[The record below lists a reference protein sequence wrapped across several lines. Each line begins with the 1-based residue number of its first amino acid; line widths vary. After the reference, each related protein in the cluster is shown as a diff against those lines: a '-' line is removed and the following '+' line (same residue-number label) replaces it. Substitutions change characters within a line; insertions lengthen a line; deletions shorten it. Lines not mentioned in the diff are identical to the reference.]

1 MKFRNPFDT
10 TSLAQTRGLDTA
22 FRWTTYA
29 CGAGVLLLLL
39 SIFAVL
45 FHGGWPAFREL
56 GLGFFTKAKWD
67 PVQLDFGVLAPVYG
81 TLVSSAIA
89 ILIAVPVS
97 LGIALFIS
105 ELAPAWLKQPVST
118 AIELLAAIPSIIY
131 GMWGLFVFAPFF
143 ADHLHDPLE
152 RTFGSIP
159 VVGALFTGPPLG
171 IGMLPTGII
180 LAIMITPFISSIMRD
195 VFMATP
201 GILKESAYAMGC
213 TMWEVARNVTL
224 PYTRLA
230 VTGGIF
236 LGLGRALGETMAVTF
251 VIGNTHN
258 LNISLLE
265 PGTSIAATLAN
276 EFAEAYSPLYVSA
289 LIALGLVLFLITFT
303 VLVLARLMLARLNRM
318 EGKAA

>member
-10 TSLAQTRGLDTA
+10 ASLARARGLDAA
-22 FRWTTYA
+22 FRWATYA

-39 SIFAVL
+39 GIFAVL
-45 FHGGWPAFREL
+45 LHGGWPAFREL
-56 GLGFFTKAKWD
+56 GAGFFTRATWN
-67 PVQLDFGVLAPVYG
+67 PVRHEFGVLAPVYG
-81 TLVSSAIA
+81 TLASSAIA
-89 ILIAVPVS
+89 IVIAVPVS

-105 ELAPAWLKQPVST
+105 EMAPPWLRQPVAA

-143 ADHLHDPLE
+143 AGYLHEPLE
-152 RTFGSIP
+152 RILGP
-159 VVGALFTGPPLG
+159 VPVLGALFSGPPLG
-171 IGMLPTGII
+171 IGMLPAGII

-195 VFMATP
+195 VFAATP
-201 GILKESAYAMGC
+201 GVLKESAYAMGC
-213 TMWEVARNVTL
+213 TMWEVARSVTL

-258 LNISLLE
+258 LNLSLLE

-289 LIALGLVLFLITFT
+289 LIALGLVLFLITFA
-303 VLVLARLMLARLNRM
+303 VLVLARLLLMRLNRM
-318 EGKAA
+318 EGKA

>member
-1 MKFRNPFDT
+1 MKIRNPFDT
-10 TSLAQTRGLDTA
+10 TSLARMRGLDTA
-22 FRWTTYA
+22 FRWTTYL

-45 FHGGWPAFREL
+45 FEGGWPAFREM
-56 GLGFFTKAKWD
+56 GLGFFTRAKWD
-67 PVQLDFGVLAPVYG
+67 PVQLEFGVLAPVYG
-81 TLVSSAIA
+81 TVVSSAIA

-97 LGIALFIS
+97 FGIALFIS
-105 ELAPAWLKQPVST
+105 EMAPAWLKQPVST

-152 RTFGSIP
+152 RTFAGIP
-159 VVGALFTGPPLG
+159 FLQSLFTGPPLG

-180 LAIMITPFISSIMRD
+180 LGIMIIPFISSIMRD

-201 GILKESAYAMGC
+201 GVLKESAYAMGC

-251 VIGNTHN
+251 VIGTTHN
-258 LNISLLE
+258 LNFSLLE

-289 LIALGLVLFLITFT
+289 LIALGLVLFMITFV
-303 VLVLARLMLARLNRM
+303 VLVLARLLLMRLNRM